1 MINHS
6 LLLFLGYSAVIFI
19 HYCYVFK
26 YLIYIFVLDS
36 IQNNIKK
43 LIMNDKS
50 YTEWRSMS
58 DKSLMETIGKFI
70 QSHRLNQNKSQSQIA
85 TIAGI
90 SRSTLSLLER
100 GEKVRIDSFIQVLR
114 VLDLLYVM
122 DVFKV
127 QDQISPI
134 EYAKLKRNKRKHASP
149 KKIDNS
155 KKEDLG
161 W

>member
-1 MINHS
+1 
-6 LLLFLGYSAVIFI
+6 
-19 HYCYVFK
+19 
-26 YLIYIFVLDS
+26 
-36 IQNNIKK
+36 
-43 LIMNDKS
+43 MNDKS
-50 YTEWRSMS
+50 YVNWKSMS

-70 QSHRLNQNKSQSQIA
+70 QSHRLTQNKSQNQVA
-85 TIAGI
+85 TTAGI

-114 VLDLLYVM
+114 VLDLLYIM

-134 EYAKLKRNKRKHASP
+134 AYAKLKKKQRKKASP
-149 KKIDNS
+149 KKVSTS

>member
-1 MINHS
+1 
-6 LLLFLGYSAVIFI
+6 
-19 HYCYVFK
+19 
-26 YLIYIFVLDS
+26 
-36 IQNNIKK
+36 
-43 LIMNDKS
+43 MNDKS
-50 YTEWRSMS
+50 YIEWRAMS

-70 QSHRLNQNKSQSQIA
+70 QSHRLNQNKSQNQVA
-85 TIAGI
+85 TTAGI

-122 DVFKV
+122 DIFKV

-149 KKIDNS
+149 KKVDDS
-155 KKEDLG
+155 KNEDLG